1 MELFK
6 KFLNKNPS
14 GKIIFLSSCGD
25 LHWSYC
31 EKIQTE
37 KNIPY
42 PKTVHGAHKLLLEN
56 YGNILIDNTEAKF
69 IVLRVTNVYGGEASL
84 DRVNGFIDK
93 YISCFKN
100 NSVMQIY
107 SNKNNTYDWI
117 HINDVITA
125 IIACIEYNQ
134 SNTFL
139 IGNGKSYSLNNLL
152 NILETNIGIVKLD
165 MKEISSSAVYVMI
178 DPSKSKDLLGWK
190 SQISLSKGLQI
201 IKKTL

>member
-1 MELFK
+1 M
-6 KFLNKNPS
+6 
-14 GKIIFLSSCGD
+14 
-25 LHWSYC
+25 
-31 EKIQTE
+31 
-37 KNIPY
+37 
-42 PKTVHGAHKLLLEN
+42 EN